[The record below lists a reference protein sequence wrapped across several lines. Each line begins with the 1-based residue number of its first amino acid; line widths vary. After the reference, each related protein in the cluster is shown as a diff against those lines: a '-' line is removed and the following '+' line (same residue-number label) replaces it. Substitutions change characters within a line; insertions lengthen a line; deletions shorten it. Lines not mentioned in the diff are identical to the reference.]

1 MEYEHCVVYITCPDH
16 DAGEL
21 LAGALV
27 ERKLVACVNV
37 IDGVTSLFHWEG
49 RVDRDPE
56 VLLVIK
62 TRTEL
67 LDVIEQCVN
76 EVHPYDVPEVIALPI
91 IGGSR
96 KYLDWIDSSV
106 ATAGNTN

>member
-1 MEYEHCVVYITCPDH
+1 MEHEHCVIYITCPDH

-21 LAGALV
+21 LASSLV
-27 ERKLVACVNV
+27 EHRLVACVNV

-62 TRTEL
+62 TRTDL
-67 LDVIEQCVN
+67 LDVIERRVN

-91 IGGSR
+91 IGGS
-96 KYLDWIDSSV
+96 KAYLDWIDESV
-106 ATAGNTN
+106 ADANSH

>member
-1 MEYEHCVVYITCPDH
+1 MEHEHCVVYVTCPNH
-16 DAGEL
+16 DSGE
-21 LAGALV
+21 AVASALV
-27 ERKLVACVNV
+27 DQKLVACVNV

-62 TRTEL
+62 TRTNL
-67 LDVIEQCVN
+67 LQAVEECVA

-96 KYLDWIDSSV
+96 KYLDWIDESV
-106 ATAGNTN
+106 ENRT